1 MTSQQQSF
9 GIQEPRSYI
18 SNQRAGSK
26 SGSFLNPTGV
36 NANEA
41 PPNALGPFVELGI
54 FMAFVMI
61 RAIHPVVIDASKE
74 YDPEQDKK
82 VFMYQT
88 SSVVVLM
95 TCLLFVLCSSICYL
109 VGGKAQFASIWSPK
123 PLMLF
128 SFNGLVYATGD
139 FLEMASMGGLSG
151 AAYQILLQSKILVTA
166 ILLIYVKGVF
176 QTRLQWTLLFILM
189 MSMSVYMVIMSSAKD
204 SGSSGGAL
212 PIMGMILAFLKVFI
226 SCVGAVASDKY
237 MKVYKDDAIHV
248 HLARIF
254 FSDSI
259 VVLILTSLF
268 TNTYTNGFFT
278 GWTTT
283 TLLVTLSFIV
293 KSFASIYIVAVLDSL
308 LKNIAESFSV
318 LVIYAYDVLAPWVDK
333 QFEISTFLAVMCVVS
348 ACAAYVDS
356 KAPIEKAS
364 LWDEQEKL
372 KAMMEGATG
381 RPA

>member
-1 MTSQQQSF
+1 MTSIEQ
-9 GIQEPRSYI
+9 PRSYI
-18 SNQRAGSK
+18 SNQRAGSR

-36 NANEA
+36 KANEA
-41 PPNALGPFVELGI
+41 PPNALGPYIELAI

-74 YDPEQDKK
+74 YDPEQGKK

-95 TCLLFVLCSSICYL
+95 TCLLFVLCSGLCFL
-109 VGGKAQFASIWSPK
+109 AGGKKQFASIWTPK
-123 PLMLF
+123 PLMVF

-189 MSMSVYMVIMSSAKD
+189 MSMSVYMVIMSGD
-204 SGSSGGAL
+204 SGSSGESGGI
-212 PIMGMILAFLKVFI
+212 PIVGMILAFLKVFV

-237 MKVYKDDAIHV
+237 MKVYKDDPTHV

-254 FSDSI
+254 FSDA
-259 VVLILTSLF
+259 VVVIILSALF
-268 TNTYTNGFFT
+268 TNTYTNGFFS
-278 GWTTT
+278 GWTAT
-283 TLLVTLSFIV
+283 TLIVTLSFIV
-293 KSFASIYIVAVLDSL
+293 KSFASIYIVGVLDSL

-318 LVIYAYDVLAPWVDK
+318 LVIYCYDVFAPWVDK
-333 QFEISTFLAVMCVVS
+333 TFDISTFLAVMCVVS

-356 KAPIEKAS
+356 KAPIEKAT

-372 KAMMEGATG
+372 KKMMEGG
-381 RPA
+381 NRPS